1 LHRCEFRAPLSDT
14 IEAERARPM
23 RLNRFGG
30 ARAEVLPV
38 SDREAPIALNRTE
51 NQPSSK
57 YRGTFQSRM
66 PCPFFMEGGAK

>member
-1 LHRCEFRAPLSDT
+1 MIGEWLAG
-14 IEAERARPM
+14 RPTSLD
-23 RLNRFGG
+23 RYGG
-30 ARAEVLPV
+30 ARAEILRGF
-38 SDREAPIALNRTE
+38 DREAPIALNRTE

>member
-1 LHRCEFRAPLSDT
+1 
-14 IEAERARPM
+14 M
-23 RLNRFGG
+23 RLDRFGG